1 MTTIINSTTTTHAP
15 ARRRTSPVKVN
26 YLVDLAIFIAFLF
39 ALDPRSTGMAIHE
52 WLGIAFGAA
61 IVTHLLLHWKWLVA
75 STRRLFGK
83 LPWATRVNYILNT
96 LLFVAMTIIVL
107 SGIMMSEV
115 ALPALGI
122 QLQSGGAWHQLH
134 SLASDAALYLLA
146 LHVALHWKWI
156 VNTTKRYVIS
166 PLVAPVAKRLRRPA
180 VSPAP
185 LGEEVGA

>member
-1 MTTIINSTTTTHAP
+1 MTTVINSTTTHAP
-15 ARRRTSPVKVN
+15 SRRKTSPVKVN
-26 YLVDLAIFIAFLF
+26 YLVDLAIFIAFLL
-39 ALDPRSTGMAIHE
+39 ALDPHSTGMAIHE
-52 WLGIAFGAA
+52 WLGLAFGAA

-83 LPWATRVNYILNT
+83 LPWSTRVNYVLNT
-96 LLFVAMTIIVL
+96 LLFVAMTVIML

-122 QLQSGGAWHQLH
+122 QLPGGGAWHQLH
-134 SLASDAALYLLA
+134 ALASDAALFLLG

-156 VNTTKRYVIS
+156 VNATKRYVIS
-166 PLVAPVAKRLRRPA
+166 PLVAPIKRLRRPA
-180 VSPAP
+180 APPAP

>member
-1 MTTIINSTTTTHAP
+1 MTTVINSTTTNAP

-26 YLVDLAIFIAFLF
+26 YLVDLAIFIAFLL

-52 WLGIAFGAA
+52 WLGLAFGAS

-83 LPWATRVNYILNT
+83 LPWSTRVNYVLNA
-96 LLFVAMTIIVL
+96 LLFVAMTIIIL

-122 QLQSGGAWHQLH
+122 QLQGGGAWHPLH
-134 SLASDAALYLLA
+134 ALASDAALYLLA

-156 VNTTKRYVIS
+156 LGTTKRYVTG
-166 PLVAPVAKRLRRPA
+166 PLIAPIKRLRRPVA
-180 VSPAP
+180 SPAP
-185 LGEEVGA
+185 LGEDVGA